1 MIGKSGKIS
10 KTKPMVVNIGSKNSL
25 VNQFLRELR
34 DESIQQDSMRFR
46 FNMERLGEI
55 FAYEISKTME
65 YEPVEVITSLG
76 TAEIPVMKSVPVLAT
91 ILRAGL
97 PLHNGMLRF
106 FDRADNAF
114 VSAYREHRK
123 DDEYAIQ
130 IEYVS
135 SPEIENRILIL
146 SDPMLATGHSM
157 VSSFKALLLHGQPS
171 HTHFVSAVSS
181 VQGLEYLKRMLPK
194 KGVSIW
200 VAAID
205 DELTA
210 QGYIVPGLGDAGDLA
225 FGSKS

>member
-1 MIGKSGKIS
+1 
-10 KTKPMVVNIGSKNSL
+10 MVINIGSKNSI
-25 VNQFLRELR
+25 VNQFICELR
-34 DESIQQDSMRFR
+34 DSSVQQDSMRFR
-46 FNMERLGEI
+46 RNMERIGEV

-65 YEPVEVITSLG
+65 YEPKEVITSLG
-76 TAEIPVMKSVPVLAT
+76 TAEVQVIKNKPILST

-97 PLHNGMLRF
+97 PLHQGLLNY
-106 FDRADNAF
+106 FDNADNAF

-123 DDEYAIQ
+123 DDEFSIQ

-135 SPEIENRILIL
+135 CPEIENRILIL

-157 VSSFKALLLHGQPS
+157 VSSFKALLSHGKPV
-171 HTHFVSAVSS
+171 HTHFVSVVAS
-181 VQGLEYLKRMLPK
+181 VQGVEYLKRMLPK
-194 KGVSIW
+194 TGTTIW

-225 FGSKS
+225 FGLKI